1 MIASG
6 IADIAITLIGLGVG
20 AALAVFVIDTA
31 RQMNLR
37 TDP

>member
-6 IADIAITLIGLGVG
+6 IADIAIALIGLGVG

>member
-1 MIASG
+1 MIASV
-6 IADIAITLIGLGVG
+6 IADLAITLVGLGVG